1 MKDNI
6 NNSNITSDINLSSKQ
21 SFFNDNLTEKK
32 KENKDIS
39 ISQTSTILDSAP
51 EKYTLSKLI
60 NSVTNYRKESGNDF
74 KIDVSTIKPY
84 RLFHV
89 DSMKTIGLGYRY
101 NHRTSFIEKTKFR
114 NISPLKKENH
124 SVINTKIPNE
134 EQVLDNTKKNLIDY
148 FPVDKLIKMETKF
161 IVLMSKIKNAKQLW
175 EEYIIWLNDF
185 KDSPF
190 YEFQFIFKS
199 VFDNESP
206 IKENVINLIKN
217 STNIIIISFIISFWI
232 TGKYKNN
239 NNIINNLDM
248 KYVYELMID
257 NHKLYLLLC
266 LFILIEADLITNSED
281 VYVLRLIEQIKA
293 YLSKILRNFNNR
305 LLVLNEMKSVT
316 KKSINTINKIMQQNI
331 FYSQELLDYANNLNK
346 TEITI
351 LFEIFELIKN
361 GNYVSNNN
369 NYNNYD
375 INTQNNQQYETQTNN
390 TNGIYYKKIG
400 KVNEHKNNLQINN
413 GLYIRKS
420 VANRPLNNKKITNKI
435 INIIINNNNSNQ
447 NFEQNQNSN
456 DYNINKKHNK
466 FKRYSSNQNFNNLNN
481 QQNSMTINYNTNINT
496 DNYVNKF
503 SNESINY
510 LPQYKTIN
518 YNNMIN
524 TNLLN
529 NQTNYVNY
537 DIDPNYNNTF
547 YNTNYLS
554 FNQQIR
560 IPQPDPPFLPPK
572 QNKSEVS
579 QKKFTLIL
587 DLDETLVRYK
597 LNENNPDEAKV
608 IFRPGLFYFLNKIY
622 PLFDIVIW
630 TIATR
635 EYADPI
641 IDLIEENKKYFIARL
656 FREHAT
662 IKNNNFIKDLT
673 NLGRDIKTIIIIDDK
688 ESNFSFQ
695 KQNGILIKPFF
706 GSYMEL
712 KNDFILYD
720 LFKILTKI
728 ILDKSQDVR
737 QGINKYQYEI
747 KHKITKSSNKII
759 TDNFNDNDNNNY
771 LNNNS
776 KTFVNNGVVNN
787 NINNNINNNN
797 YILKNNI
804 INITQNYDNNTKIN
818 RSNSMSD
825 SLALKKFSKK
835 K

>member
-21 SFFNDNLTEKK
+21 SFFNHYLTEKK
-32 KENKDIS
+32 KENKDTS

-74 KIDVSTIKPY
+74 KIDVSSIKPY

-89 DSMKTIGLGYRY
+89 DSMKTIGLGQRY
-101 NHRTSFIEKTKFR
+101 NLKTSFIEKTKFR

-124 SVINTKIPNE
+124 SVIKNKIPNE
-134 EQVLDNTKKNLIDY
+134 ELVLDNTKKNLIDY

-206 IKENVINLIKN
+206 IRENVINLIKN

-305 LLVLNEMKSVT
+305 LLVINEIKSVT
-316 KKSINTINKIMQQNI
+316 KKLVNIINKIMQQNI
-331 FYSQELLDYANNLNK
+331 YYSQELLDYTNNLNK
-346 TEITI
+346 TEITM

-361 GNYVSNNN
+361 GNYVNNN
-369 NYNNYD
+369 NNYD
-375 INTQNNQQYETQTNN
+375 INTQNNQQYENQTNN
-390 TNGIYYKKIG
+390 SNGIYYKKIG
-400 KVNEHKNNLQINN
+400 KVNEHKNNFLVNN

-420 VANRPLNNKKITNKI
+420 VANRSLNNKKITNKI

-456 DYNINKKHNK
+456 DYNINKRHNK
-466 FKRYSSNQNFNNLNN
+466 FKRYSSNQSFNNLND
-481 QQNSMTINYNTNINT
+481 QQNSMTINCNTNINT
-496 DNYVNKF
+496 DNYVNKI

-518 YNNMIN
+518 YNNKKN
-524 TNLLN
+524 EKLLN

-537 DIDPNYNNTF
+537 DINPNYNNKF

-560 IPQPDPPFLPPK
+560 TTQPHPPFLPPK

-597 LNENNPDEAKV
+597 LNENNPNEEKV

-662 IKNNNFIKDLT
+662 IKNNSFIKDLT

-747 KHKITKSSNKII
+747 KQKITKSSNKII
-759 TDNFNDNDNNNY
+759 TDNSNDNDNNNY
-771 LNNNS
+771 INNNS
-776 KTFVNNGVVNN
+776 KTFVNNGVV
-787 NINNNINNNN
+787 NNNINNNN

-804 INITQNYDNNTKIN
+804 INITQNYDNNAKIN
-818 RSNSMSD
+818 RSNSISD